1 MGAPGSGKGTQAQ
14 RLVKQFGIPQISTGD
29 ILRKHRKEGTELG
42 KRADAIMA
50 KGLLV
55 DDATMLDIIR
65 DRVAQPDAQE
75 GFILDGFPRTQ
86 TQAEALTKLM
96 KELGTPLDAVVLFE
110 VGDEEL
116 VRRISGRR
124 TCSLCNKV
132 FNIHTAP
139 PPVPATDC
147 VPDSNEHQLFQRK
160 DDEEA
165 TVTERLRVYEEKTQP
180 VLSYYSDAGLLRT
193 VSAEGALRDI
203 THRLL
208 DVLEPANRRRVRRSA
223 RSARPSGARLRR
235 QKPKARARKSGAP
248 QGEGRQAP
256 AGARK
261 RAEANASR
269 CARRSA
275 RCARKAR
282 PVRAQVK
289 APLASFS
296 PTHLVAPA
304 AQQADVASAGS
315 ELFELAARRQ
325 DFGADFELFADFADD
340 VGQAFHQRQLRG
352 IGSFPRGSGGGGS
365 AIPASRTSASNSS
378 PHLRTTDSCISGSAA
393 SASGVRGRR
402 NTISRRLTSSSIQP
416 RGRLRSSARRS
427 RQAASACASR

>member
-65 DRVAQPDAQE
+65 DRVAQPDAQK

-96 KELGTPLDAVVLFE
+96 SHLGTPLDAVVLFD
-110 VGDEEL
+110 VGDSEL

-139 PPVPATDC
+139 PTSPATDC
-147 VPDSNEHQLFQRK
+147 VPESTEHQLFQRK

-165 TVTERLRVYEEKTQP
+165 TVAERLRVYARQTQP

-193 VSAEGALRDI
+193 VSAEGTLPDI
-203 THRLL
+203 TQRLL
-208 DVLEPANRRRVRRSA
+208 DVLTAKPAKPAASAVRKQGPAKRRSA
-223 RSARPSGARLRR
+223 
-235 QKPKARARKSGAP
+235 PKKKSKVRARKQVRRKAKVAK
-248 QGEGRQAP
+248 RRP
-256 AGARK
+256 AAQTK
-261 RAEANASR
+261 RAPLRTAKR
-269 CARRSA
+269 LV
-275 RCARKAR
+275 ARKAR
-282 PVRAQVK
+282 P
-289 APLASFS
+289 
-296 PTHLVAPA
+296 
-304 AQQADVASAGS
+304 
-315 ELFELAARRQ
+315 AR
-325 DFGADFELFADFADD
+325 GK
-340 VGQAFHQRQLRG
+340 
-352 IGSFPRGSGGGGS
+352 SK
-365 AIPASRTSASNSS
+365 
-378 PHLRTTDSCISGSAA
+378 
-393 SASGVRGRR
+393 RR
-402 NTISRRLTSSSIQP
+402 
-416 RGRLRSSARRS
+416 
-427 RQAASACASR
+427 

>member
-1 MGAPGSGKGTQAQ
+1 MRIVLMGAPGSGKGTQAQ

-65 DRVAQPDAQE
+65 DRVAQPDAKG

-86 TQAEALTKLM
+86 TQAEALTRLM
-96 KELGTPLDAVVLFE
+96 NDLGTPLDAVVLFE

-139 PPVPATDC
+139 PPSPATDC

-165 TVTERLRVYEEKTQP
+165 TVAERLRVYARQTQP

-193 VSAEGALRDI
+193 VRAEGLLADI
-203 THRLL
+203 TQRLL
-208 DVLEPANRRRVRRSA
+208 DVLTTQTAKPVKPVKRAAKRRTVTKKKAKSRTRAVPRRKAKVAKRRPAARKVPRKAVRKVARKAKRLARRVRRESK
-223 RSARPSGARLRR
+223 RR
-235 QKPKARARKSGAP
+235 
-248 QGEGRQAP
+248 
-256 AGARK
+256 
-261 RAEANASR
+261 
-269 CARRSA
+269 
-275 RCARKAR
+275 
-282 PVRAQVK
+282 
-289 APLASFS
+289 
-296 PTHLVAPA
+296 
-304 AQQADVASAGS
+304 
-315 ELFELAARRQ
+315 
-325 DFGADFELFADFADD
+325 
-340 VGQAFHQRQLRG
+340 
-352 IGSFPRGSGGGGS
+352 
-365 AIPASRTSASNSS
+365 
-378 PHLRTTDSCISGSAA
+378 
-393 SASGVRGRR
+393 
-402 NTISRRLTSSSIQP
+402 
-416 RGRLRSSARRS
+416 
-427 RQAASACASR
+427 

>member
-1 MGAPGSGKGTQAQ
+1 MRIVLMGAPGSGKGTQAQ

-65 DRVAQPDAQE
+65 DRVAQPDAQG

-96 KELGTPLDAVVLFE
+96 IDLGTPLDAVVLFE

-139 PPVPATDC
+139 PPSPATDC

-165 TVTERLRVYEEKTQP
+165 TVAERLRVYARQTQP
-180 VLSYYSDAGLLRT
+180 VLSYYLDAGLLRT
-193 VSAEGALRDI
+193 VRAEGALADI
-203 THRLL
+203 TQRLL
-208 DVLEPANRRRVRRSA
+208 DVLTPQTAKPAKLVKPAKRAAKRRTVAKKKAKSRTRVVVRRKA
-223 RSARPSGARLRR
+223 KTTKRRPAAKKRVAVR
-235 QKPKARARKSGAP
+235 KAARKA
-248 QGEGRQAP
+248 
-256 AGARK
+256 K
-261 RAEANASR
+261 RV
-269 CARRSA
+269 
-275 RCARKAR
+275 AR
-282 PVRAQVK
+282 PVRRK
-289 APLASFS
+289 SK
-296 PTHLVAPA
+296 
-304 AQQADVASAGS
+304 
-315 ELFELAARRQ
+315 RR
-325 DFGADFELFADFADD
+325 
-340 VGQAFHQRQLRG
+340 
-352 IGSFPRGSGGGGS
+352 
-365 AIPASRTSASNSS
+365 
-378 PHLRTTDSCISGSAA
+378 
-393 SASGVRGRR
+393 
-402 NTISRRLTSSSIQP
+402 
-416 RGRLRSSARRS
+416 
-427 RQAASACASR
+427 

>member
-1 MGAPGSGKGTQAQ
+1 MRIVLMGAPGSGKGTQAQ

-65 DRVAQPDAQE
+65 DRVAQPDAQG

-86 TQAEALTKLM
+86 TQAEALTRLM
-96 KELGTPLDAVVLFE
+96 IDLDTPLDAVVLFE

-139 PPVPATDC
+139 PPSPATDC

-165 TVTERLRVYEEKTQP
+165 TVAERLRVYARQTQP

-193 VSAEGALRDI
+193 VRAEGALADI
-203 THRLL
+203 TQRLL
-208 DVLEPANRRRVRRSA
+208 EVLSVPTKKAAKSAEKSLLRPAKRRAVTKKKSKSRTRAVVRRKAKVAKRRPAARKVPRKVVRKVARKAKRLTRRVRR
-223 RSARPSGARLRR
+223 
-235 QKPKARARKSGAP
+235 KS
-248 QGEGRQAP
+248 
-256 AGARK
+256 K
-261 RAEANASR
+261 R
-269 CARRSA
+269 
-275 RCARKAR
+275 
-282 PVRAQVK
+282 
-289 APLASFS
+289 
-296 PTHLVAPA
+296 
-304 AQQADVASAGS
+304 G
-315 ELFELAARRQ
+315 
-325 DFGADFELFADFADD
+325 
-340 VGQAFHQRQLRG
+340 
-352 IGSFPRGSGGGGS
+352 
-365 AIPASRTSASNSS
+365 
-378 PHLRTTDSCISGSAA
+378 
-393 SASGVRGRR
+393 
-402 NTISRRLTSSSIQP
+402 
-416 RGRLRSSARRS
+416 
-427 RQAASACASR
+427 